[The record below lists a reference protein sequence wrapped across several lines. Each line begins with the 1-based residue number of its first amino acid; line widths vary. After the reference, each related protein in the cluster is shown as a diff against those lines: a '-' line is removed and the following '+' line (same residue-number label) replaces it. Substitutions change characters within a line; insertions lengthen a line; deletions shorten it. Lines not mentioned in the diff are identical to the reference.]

1 MSDERVRRLAQD
13 VEEAL
18 LEVPGIVRLYRPGTA
33 GGKLLEAGAELV
45 GLRDAEAPLVAVR
58 ERDGAWLVT
67 ASIGSDAEHGAGDV
81 CRAAHGAV
89 VRAAER
95 AGVQAEAR
103 LTIGHI
109 VEGGGA

>member
-13 VEEAL
+13 VAEAL
-18 LEVPGIVRLYRPGTA
+18 LEVPGIVRLYRPGMVS
-33 GGKLLEAGAELV
+33 GKLLEAGTEFLR
-45 GLRDAEAPLVAVR
+45 RDAEAPLVAVR
-58 ERDGAWLVT
+58 KRDGAWLVT

-89 VRAAER
+89 TRVAER

-103 LTIGHI
+103 LTISHI
-109 VEGGGA
+109 VEGSS